1 MDIDSIIR
9 GRRSIRKYKSDAV
22 PKETI
27 EEILNTAFW
36 APTGMNLQNWE
47 VIVVSGKTRNSIA
60 EAVSKAKP
68 RIEAGLREFLPEKIV
83 QFSLKFFENF
93 DDAPVLILVYV
104 PKIPVKL
111 NEAMG
116 NQERYD
122 VERYRLTALLSA
134 AAFAQNILILAYER
148 GLGTCWMTDPK
159 RAEDEINKILGIEEK
174 ELVACIPI
182 GYPVQTPP
190 EPPRKEKVQWV
201 DY

>member
-47 VIVVSGKTRNSIA
+47 VIVVSGKARNSIA

-93 DDAPVLILVYV
+93 GDAPVLILVYV

-134 AAFAQNILILAYER
+134 AALAQNILILAYER

-182 GYPVQTPP
+182 GYPDQTPP